1 MKSIPERL
9 PINKRFYGEME
20 ISTQDRT
27 PTSSRERVERCND
40 PYRKARGSWKPF
52 KGLGRRFYARA
63 LASHHEKYLKGAD
76 RKSHDFP
83 SLESFLT
90 ASNRFNSINAVGQDN
105 ALETISTRQAM
116 LKSGK
121 GHSI

>member
-52 KGLGRRFYARA
+52 KGLGRRSR
-63 LASHHEKYLKGAD
+63 KILKGVD

-105 ALETISTRQAM
+105 ALETISARQAM